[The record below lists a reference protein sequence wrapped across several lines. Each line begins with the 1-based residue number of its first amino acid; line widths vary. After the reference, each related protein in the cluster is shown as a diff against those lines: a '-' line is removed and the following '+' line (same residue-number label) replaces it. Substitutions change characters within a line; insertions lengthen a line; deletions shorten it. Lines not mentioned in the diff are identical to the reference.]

1 MMKRRNNRINYKARA
16 AKIRRLIVGLVFAG
30 VLS

>member
-1 MMKRRNNRINYKARA
+1 MKRKQKNTINHAARA

>member
-1 MMKRRNNRINYKARA
+1 MKKRNRINHKARA
-16 AKIRRLIVGLVFAG
+16 AKIRRLIVGLVYAG